1 MTKIGYNP
9 DLANTRGI
17 NWSSLAKT
25 IVDDLNTQQQNRETR
40 IANTEKAI
48 DEERKK
54 LASTPMG
61 QDAAANQWIMNGVE
75 AITETAGRDERLW
88 KNGLLKTKD
97 YLRNQANRERGTDF
111 VLQTFQNYNKDY
123 DKIIEGIKNKEYSE
137 KTLDLRAQLQKL
149 FNFDETGIV
158 INPEDSE
165 VNVGKLVQNKNGEMV
180 LSDNPNDFLNASEM
194 IVTATGV
201 FDRFDADAS
210 AKKLA
215 DSLALKTVVDGFG
228 NTVTQAYSTIEKL
241 DKATREKIKNARTAQ
256 IKSILSPDALGS
268 FLRDD
273 VGLAPNGE
281 EYYFTRDA
289 NDTNE
294 AAILIDQ
301 KNMNVFSNKKGQD
314 QLNYAVEKFNERLD
328 TFLPATKT
336 APKKIKESVSER
348 SGRVN
353 AENRIKAAAK
363 FFYGDKAQQNEAFTY
378 FGNIIKGMKGGKVT
392 EDEVIFDM
400 VDFDGSKTGEKNRF
414 YKLRFDRT
422 SMETLMDGMASLL
435 GSASAGITQER
446 ALQLALGAVP
456 KDLKGKKAEGVGLL
470 DIKPN
475 PTLTDEFNIYVE
487 TEVGKLISNIELDDD
502 GDLDEDKLVNALNQS
517 RTLKDFGIEV
527 DTAITGY
534 DNIELF
540 INRGDTKNQVTTTI
554 SLENF
559 KGADEVAKLEDA
571 KTKIIKAINLFV
583 NNNKDLIEGGLEANR
598 NKIMSV
604 SNQAREDARPTFA
617 EWSKQN
623 PGKTIKDYRREY
635 GI

>member
-25 IVDDLNTQQQNRETR
+25 IVDDLNTQQQERETR

-165 VNVGKLVQNKNGEMV
+165 VNVGKLVQNANGEMV

-194 IVTATGV
+194 IVTATSV
-201 FDRFDADAS
+201 FERFDADEA

-215 DSLALKTVVDGFG
+215 DSLALKTVIDGFG
-228 NTVTQAYSTIEKL
+228 NTVTQAYNALENL
-241 DKATREKIKNARTAQ
+241 DDKTKKKIQNARTAQ
-256 IKSILSPDALGS
+256 IKAILSPDALGS

-301 KNMNVFSNKKGQD
+301 QNMNVFKGKKGQD

-328 TFLPATKT
+328 TFLPYKKT
-336 APKKIKESVSER
+336 APQKPKESVSQR

-353 AENRIKAAAK
+353 AENRIKTAAK
-363 FFYGDKAQQNEAFTY
+363 FFYGDKAQQDEAFAY
-378 FGNIIKGMKGGKVT
+378 FANILPGMRGGRVNK
-392 EDEVIFDM
+392 DEVIFDF
-400 VDFDGSKTGEKNRF
+400 VDFDGKVTGEKNRF
-414 YKLRFDRT
+414 YSRPFDRT

-456 KDLKGKKAEGVGLL
+456 KDLKGIKAEGVGLFE
-470 DIKPN
+470 IKPN

-487 TEVGKLISNIELDDD
+487 TEVGKLIDTIELDDD
-502 GDLDEDKLVNALNQS
+502 GDLDESDLVKKLNTS
-517 RTLKDFGIEV
+517 KTLKDFGIEV
-527 DTAITGY
+527 DTAVAGF
-534 DNIELF
+534 DNIKLF
-540 INRGDTKNQVTTTI
+540 INKGDTKNEVTTTI
-554 SLENF
+554 DLEDF
-559 KGADEVAKLEDA
+559 EGVEDA
-571 KTKIIKAINLFV
+571 KTKITEAINLFV
-583 NNNKDLIEGGLEANR
+583 NNNKNLIKGGLQAGRE
-598 NKIMSV
+598 KIMKV
-604 SNQAREDARPTFA
+604 SNKAREDARPTFA

-623 PGKTIKDYRREY
+623 PGKTMKDYRKEY

>member
-25 IVDDLNTQQQNRETR
+25 IVDDLNTQQQERETR
-40 IANTEKAI
+40 IANAEKAI
-48 DEERKK
+48 DDERKK

-194 IVTATGV
+194 IVTATGI
-201 FDRFDADAS
+201 FERFDADEA

-215 DSLALKTVVDGFG
+215 DSLALKTVIDGFG
-228 NTVTQAYSTIEKL
+228 NTVTQAYNALENL
-241 DKATREKIKNARTAQ
+241 DDKTKKKIQNARTAQ
-256 IKSILSPDALGS
+256 IKAILSPDALGS

-273 VGLAPNGE
+273 VGLAPNDK

-294 AAILIDQ
+294 EAILIDQ
-301 KNMNVFSNKKGQD
+301 QNMNVFKGKKGQD
-314 QLNYAVEKFNERLD
+314 QLNYAVEKFNERLE
-328 TFLPATKT
+328 TFLPYTKT
-336 APKKIKESVSER
+336 APKKPRESVSER
-348 SGRVN
+348 GNRVN
-353 AENRIKAAAK
+353 AENRIKTAAK
-363 FFYGDKAQQNEAFTY
+363 FFYGDKAQQDEAFSY
-378 FGNIIKGMKGGKVT
+378 FANILRGMRGGRVT
-392 EDEVIFDM
+392 QDKVIFDF
-400 VDFDGSKTGEKNRF
+400 VDFDGKATGEKNRF
-414 YKLRFDRT
+414 YSRSFDRT

-456 KDLKGKKAEGVGLL
+456 KDLKGIRAEGVGLFE
-470 DIKPN
+470 IKPN
-475 PTLTDEFNIYVE
+475 PTLTEEFNIYVE
-487 TEVGKLISNIELDDD
+487 TEVGKLIDNIELDKTDN
-502 GDLDEDKLVNALNQS
+502 DLDDTKLVNALNKS
-517 RTLKDFGIEV
+517 KILKDFGIEV
-527 DTAITGY
+527 ETSGIASDEIK
-534 DNIELF
+534 LF
-540 INRGDTKNQVTTTI
+540 INKDDTRNEVTTTI
-554 SLENF
+554 DLEAF
-559 KGADEVAKLEDA
+559 EGVEDA
-571 KTKIIKAINLFV
+571 KRKITEAINLFV
-583 NNNKDLIEGGLEANR
+583 NNNANLIEGGLKAGRE
-598 NKIMSV
+598 KIMKV
-604 SNQAREDARPTFA
+604 SNKAREDARPTFA

-623 PGKTIKDYRREY
+623 PGKTMKDYRIEY

>member
-25 IVDDLNTQQQNRETR
+25 IVDDLNTQQQERETR
-40 IANTEKAI
+40 IANAEKAI
-48 DEERKK
+48 DDERKK

-201 FDRFDADAS
+201 FERFDADEA

-241 DKATREKIKNARTAQ
+241 DDKTKKKIQNARTAQ
-256 IKSILSPDALGS
+256 IKAILSPDALGS

-273 VGLAPNGE
+273 VGLAPNKE

-301 KNMNVFSNKKGQD
+301 QNMNVFKDKKGQK
-314 QLNYAVEKFNERLD
+314 QLEYAVEKFNERLD
-328 TFLPATKT
+328 TFLPATKIPPT
-336 APKKIKESVSER
+336 KPRESVSER

-363 FFYGDKAQQNEAFTY
+363 FFYGDKAQQDEAFAY
-378 FGNIIKGMKGGKVT
+378 FANILPGMRGGRVT
-392 EDEVIFDM
+392 QDEVIFDF
-400 VDFDGSKTGEKNRF
+400 VDFDGKVTGEKNRF
-414 YKLRFDRT
+414 YSRPYDRT
-422 SMETLMDGMASLL
+422 SMQTLMDGMASLL
-435 GSASAGITQER
+435 GSASSGITQER

-456 KDLKGKKAEGVGLL
+456 KDLKGIKAEGVGLFEL
-470 DIKPN
+470 KPS
-475 PTLTDEFNIYVE
+475 PTLTDDFNIYV
-487 TEVGKLISNIELDDD
+487 TEKVGKVIDDLELKDDRKFISE
-502 GDLDEDKLVNALNQS
+502 EKLVEKIKESKILS
-517 RTLKDFGIEV
+517 DFGIVVEEASPGSDV
-527 DTAITGY
+527 MKMIINKGGDEIT
-534 DNIELF
+534 
-540 INRGDTKNQVTTTI
+540 QTI
-554 SLENF
+554 SLSGYKNL
-559 KGADEVAKLEDA
+559 DDA
-571 KTKIIKAINLFV
+571 KTEIIKAINLFI
-583 NNNKDLIEGGLEANR
+583 NNNSKALEGGIKKGR
-598 NKIMSV
+598 QKIMDFT
-604 SNQAREDARPTFA
+604 NQFREESRPSFPD
-617 EWSKQN
+617 WLKNN
-623 PGKTIKDYRREY
+623 PGKTMKDYRIEFA
-635 GI
+635 I